1 MVASPPRPRFNRA
14 MSDTQTI
21 TLSDISATL
30 HLGVSTEE
38 RARAQTVLVNVSI
51 QLTDPPSFT
60 GEPALSD
67 TVDYDHI
74 IHYIRDALPKEGEV
88 KLIETVADRVAAH
101 CMSLSPRITE
111 SEVTVKK
118 PSVLTA
124 PSMVSVTIRRT
135 SDPAKRRQQL
145 HVASE

>member
-1 MVASPPRPRFNRA
+1 

-21 TLSDISATL
+21 TLSDVSATL
-30 HLGVSTEE
+30 HIGVGGEE
-38 RARAQTVLVNVSI
+38 RARAQTVLVTVTI
-51 QLTDPPSFT
+51 HLVEPPSFT
-60 GEPALSD
+60 GEPALHD

-74 IHYIRDALPKEGEV
+74 IHYIRDALPKEGQV

-101 CMSLSPRITE
+101 CMALSPRITDA
-111 SEVTVKK
+111 EVTVKK

-145 HVASE
+145 HVAKE